1 MTIYEIIL
9 DTIMSIGPLV
19 AVVFISV
26 YFSKQYTDRALDQF
40 AESISSPPSD
50 NPTSSS
56 HYAAS
61 APDGVAGGEDNLTT
75 TKD

>member
-9 DTIMSIGPLV
+9 DTIMSIVPLV

-26 YFSKQYTDRALDQF
+26 YFSKQYTDRALDEF
-40 AESISSPPSD
+40 AKSISSPPSD
-50 NPTSSS
+50 KPTSLS
-56 HYAAS
+56 HYAAPT
-61 APDGVAGGEDNLTT
+61 PDGVAGGEDNLTT